1 MRPLLNGGTLGG
13 RKAYR
18 LMFDRDRSVD
28 NVSELV
34 RQHGSRLQALIGTQI
49 TGVWAAWEDS
59 RDEWFADEA
68 IVIETGTSNL
78 EIVCWKLS
86 DIMMSWDEIDLNL
99 KPNWMADWGPDLHL
113 RWRRDA
119 LASTKQVVGR
129 VVRGVNILE
138 YLHKTVVVRDPQTP
152 SNVGRRHESWLL
164 HALEIELETGVCV
177 VFNDLDQ
184 NGVSTEAE
192 AGPDFRRVPVR

>member
-1 MRPLLNGGTLGG
+1 
-13 RKAYR
+13 
-18 LMFDRDRSVD
+18 MFDRDRSVD
-28 NVSELV
+28 NVSELL
-34 RQHGSRLQALIGTQI
+34 RQHGSRLQALVGTQL

-68 IVIETGTSNL
+68 VVIETGATNL

-99 KPNWMADWGPDLHL
+99 TPRWMADWGADLDL

-119 LASTKQVVGR
+119 LAIAEHVVGR
-129 VVRGVNILE
+129 TVTGVNILE

-152 SNVGRRHESWLL
+152 SNVGRRHEAWLL
-164 HALEIELETGVCV
+164 HAVEVELETGVCV
-177 VFNDLDQ
+177 VFNDLDK
-184 NGVSTEAE
+184 NGVGTAPET
-192 AGPDFRRVPVR
+192 GPDFRRVPVG